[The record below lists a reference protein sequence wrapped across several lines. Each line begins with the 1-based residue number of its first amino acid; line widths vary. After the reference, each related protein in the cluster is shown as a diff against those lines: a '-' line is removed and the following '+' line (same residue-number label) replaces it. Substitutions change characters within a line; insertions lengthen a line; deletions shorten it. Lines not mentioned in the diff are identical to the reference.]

1 MELKIHHLE
10 KRVMQDIEFAAQ
22 HTQKIE
28 GEFFKRVSSLE
39 VEVSQLKAEM
49 RAKEDVI
56 RSLIA
61 RGPNLQ
67 DTLVSILSATNEN
80 AFNATGQKSTVSV
93 EDERAVI
100 SEVQPIQKIYQSVM
114 PKGGKSNGPREPR
127 HG

>member
-100 SEVQPIQKIYQSVM
+100 FEAQPI
-114 PKGGKSNGPREPR
+114 
-127 HG
+127 